1 MTTETT
7 DANGVTGAPEGASDD
22 FSTFQAAANA
32 SNANQAGEEEE
43 AEQPGDDA
51 AAGEGE
57 GQGESPPKPK
67 KTAQERIDELTA
79 ARRQAEREAKEAR
92 EEAARWRTEAEQ
104 RAATSQTP
112 TPQGGDGGDGKPNP
126 EDFQDGVYDPAYVE
140 ALTDWKADQAVSRRL
155 NERDQ
160 VRTQQTALT
169 AFNARAA
176 EAFPDGEPEGLK
188 ALKAMPQLSQT
199 VAMTILDME
208 DGPKV
213 ADHLGANRAE
223 LHRIETLAPHLQ
235 VLELAKISTALAA
248 KPAPVVNKIPGAPE
262 PPDNRVRGAG
272 GQFRTPPDTS
282 DFAAFEKM
290 AGAG

>member
-1 MTTETT
+1 MTIDTP
-7 DANGVTGAPEGASDD
+7 DTGTPEGASDD

-32 SNANQAGEEEE
+32 EPAGDG
-43 AEQPGDDA
+43 ADDDQPGDDA
-51 AAGEGE
+51 AASE
-57 GQGESPPKPK
+57 GQGDGESQPKPK
-67 KTAQERIDELTA
+67 KTAQDRIDEVTA
-79 ARRQAEREAKEAR
+79 ARRQAERDAKEAR
-92 EEAARWRTEAEQ
+92 EEAERWRALAEQ

-112 TPQGGDGGDGKPNP
+112 QGSDGKPNP

-140 ALTDWKADQAVSRRL
+140 ALTDWKADQAVSKRL
-155 NERDQ
+155 SERDQ

-176 EAFPDGEPEGLK
+176 EAFPDGEPDGLK
-188 ALKAMPQLSQT
+188 ALKAIPQLSQT
-199 VAMTILDME
+199 VALTILDMD

-223 LHRIETLAPHLQ
+223 LSRIESLPPHMQ
-235 VLELAKISTALAA
+235 VLELAKISTRLASA
-248 KPAPVVNKIPGAPE
+248 PAAPAANKIPGAPE
-262 PPDNRVRGAG
+262 PPDNRVRGSG
-272 GQFRTPPDTS
+272 GQFKTPPDTS

>member
-7 DANGVTGAPEGASDD
+7 DANGVTGTPDGASDD

-32 SNANQAGEEEE
+32 EPAGDG
-43 AEQPGDDA
+43 ADDDDQPGDDA
-51 AAGEGE
+51 AASE
-57 GQGESPPKPK
+57 GQGEQPKPK
-67 KTAQERIDELTA
+67 KTAQDRIDEVTA
-79 ARRQAEREAKEAR
+79 ARRQAERDAKEAR
-92 EEAARWRTEAEQ
+92 EEAERWRALAEQ

-112 TPQGGDGGDGKPNP
+112 QTPQGSDGKPNP

-140 ALTDWKADQAVSRRL
+140 ALTDWKADQAVSKRL
-155 NERDQ
+155 SERDQ

-176 EAFPDGEPEGLK
+176 EAFPDGEPDGLK
-188 ALKAMPQLSQT
+188 ALKAIPQLSQT
-199 VAMTILDME
+199 VALTILDMD

-223 LHRIETLAPHLQ
+223 LSRIESLPPHMQ
-235 VLELAKISTALAA
+235 VLELAKISTRLASA
-248 KPAPVVNKIPGAPE
+248 PAAPAANKIPGAPE
-262 PPDNRVRGAG
+262 PPDNRVRGSG
-272 GQFRTPPDTS
+272 GQFKTPPDTS

>member
-1 MTTETT
+1 MTIETNDGT
-7 DANGVTGAPEGASDD
+7 PEGASDD

-51 AAGEGE
+51 AADEGE
-57 GQGESPPKPK
+57 DQGESPPKPK

-112 TPQGGDGGDGKPNP
+112 QGGDGKPNP

-176 EAFPDGEPEGLK
+176 EAFPDGEPDGLK
-188 ALKAMPQLSQT
+188 ALRVIPKISET
-199 VAMTILDME
+199 VALTILDMD

>member
-1 MTTETT
+1 MTIDTP
-7 DANGVTGAPEGASDD
+7 DTGTPEGASDD

-32 SNANQAGEEEE
+32 EPAEAEAGEE
-43 AEQPGDDA
+43 EQPGDDA
-51 AAGEGE
+51 AASE
-57 GQGESPPKPK
+57 GQGEQPKPK
-67 KTAQERIDELTA
+67 KTAQDRIDEVTA
-79 ARRQAEREAKEAR
+79 ARRQAERDAKEAR
-92 EEAARWRTEAEQ
+92 EEAERWRALAEQ

-112 TPQGGDGGDGKPNP
+112 QTPQGSDGKPNP

-140 ALTDWKADQAVSRRL
+140 ALTDWKADQAVSKRL
-155 NERDQ
+155 SERDQ

-176 EAFPDGEPEGLK
+176 EAFPDGEPDGLK
-188 ALKAMPQLSQT
+188 ALKAIPQLSQT
-199 VAMTILDME
+199 VALTILDMD

-223 LHRIETLAPHLQ
+223 LSRIESLPPHMQ
-235 VLELAKISTALAA
+235 VLELAKISTRLASA
-248 KPAPVVNKIPGAPE
+248 PAAPAANKIPGAPE
-262 PPDNRVRGAG
+262 PPDNRVRGSG
-272 GQFRTPPDTS
+272 GQFKTPPDTS

>member
-1 MTTETT
+1 MTIETNDGT
-7 DANGVTGAPEGASDD
+7 PEGASDD

-51 AAGEGE
+51 AADEGE
-57 GQGESPPKPK
+57 DQGESPPKPK

-112 TPQGGDGGDGKPNP
+112 TPQGGDGKPNP

-140 ALTDWKADQAVSRRL
+140 ALTDWKADQAVSKRL
-155 NERDQ
+155 SERDQ

-176 EAFPDGEPEGLK
+176 EAFPDGEPDGLK

>member
-1 MTTETT
+1 MTIETNDGT
-7 DANGVTGAPEGASDD
+7 PEGASDD

-51 AAGEGE
+51 AADEGE
-57 GQGESPPKPK
+57 DQGESPPKPK

-199 VAMTILDME
+199 VALTILDMD

>member
-1 MTTETT
+1 MTIDTP
-7 DANGVTGAPEGASDD
+7 DTGTPEGASDD

-32 SNANQAGEEEE
+32 EPAGDG
-43 AEQPGDDA
+43 ADDDDQPGDDA
-51 AAGEGE
+51 AASE
-57 GQGESPPKPK
+57 GQGEQPKPK
-67 KTAQERIDELTA
+67 KTAQDRIDEVTA
-79 ARRQAEREAKEAR
+79 ARRQAERDAKEAR
-92 EEAARWRTEAEQ
+92 EEAERWRALAEQ

-112 TPQGGDGGDGKPNP
+112 QTPQGSDGKPNP

-140 ALTDWKADQAVSRRL
+140 ALTDWKADQAVSKRL
-155 NERDQ
+155 SERDQ

-176 EAFPDGEPEGLK
+176 EAFPDGEPDGLK
-188 ALKAMPQLSQT
+188 ALKAIPQLSQT
-199 VAMTILDME
+199 VALTILDMD

-223 LHRIETLAPHLQ
+223 LSRIESLPPHMQ
-235 VLELAKISTALAA
+235 VLELAKISTRLASA
-248 KPAPVVNKIPGAPE
+248 PAAPAANKIPGAPE
-262 PPDNRVRGAG
+262 PPDNRVRGSG
-272 GQFRTPPDTS
+272 GQFKTPPDTS

>member
-32 SNANQAGEEEE
+32 EPAGDG
-43 AEQPGDDA
+43 ADDDDQPGDDA
-51 AAGEGE
+51 AASE
-57 GQGESPPKPK
+57 GQGDGESQPKPK
-67 KTAQERIDELTA
+67 KTAQDRIDEVTA
-79 ARRQAEREAKEAR
+79 ARRQAERDAKEAR
-92 EEAARWRTEAEQ
+92 EEAERWRALAEQ

-112 TPQGGDGGDGKPNP
+112 QTPQGSDGKPNP

-140 ALTDWKADQAVSRRL
+140 ALTDWKADQAVSKRL
-155 NERDQ
+155 SERDQ

-176 EAFPDGEPEGLK
+176 EAFPDGEPDGLK
-188 ALKAMPQLSQT
+188 ALKAIPQLSQT
-199 VAMTILDME
+199 VALTILDMD

-223 LHRIETLAPHLQ
+223 LSRIESLPPHMQ
-235 VLELAKISTALAA
+235 VLELAKISTRLASA
-248 KPAPVVNKIPGAPE
+248 PAAPAANKIPGAPE
-262 PPDNRVRGAG
+262 PPDNRVRGSG
-272 GQFRTPPDTS
+272 GQFKTPPDTS

>member
-1 MTTETT
+1 MTIETNDGT
-7 DANGVTGAPEGASDD
+7 PEGASDD

-32 SNANQAGEEEE
+32 ANADQAGEEEG

-51 AAGEGE
+51 AADEGE
-57 GQGESPPKPK
+57 DQGESPPKPK

-79 ARRQAEREAKEAR
+79 ARRQAERDAKEAR
-92 EEAARWRTEAEQ
+92 EEAERWRALAEQ

-112 TPQGGDGGDGKPNP
+112 TPQGGDGKPNP

>member
-1 MTTETT
+1 MTTATT
-7 DANGVTGAPEGASDD
+7 ENTGAPEGASDD

-32 SNANQAGEEEE
+32 ASAE
-43 AEQPGDDA
+43 AEADEDDSQPGDDA
-51 AAGEGE
+51 AASEGEGE
-57 GQGESPPKPK
+57 AGESQPKPK
-67 KTAQERIDELTA
+67 KTAQDRIDEVTA
-79 ARRQAEREAKEAR
+79 ARRQAERDAKEAR
-92 EEAARWRTEAEQ
+92 EEAERWRALAEQ

-112 TPQGGDGGDGKPNP
+112 QGGDGKPNP

-140 ALTDWKADQAVSRRL
+140 ALTDWKADQAVSKRL
-155 NERDQ
+155 SERDQ

-272 GQFRTPPDTS
+272 GQFKTPPDTS

>member
-1 MTTETT
+1 MTIETNDGT
-7 DANGVTGAPEGASDD
+7 PEGASDD

-51 AAGEGE
+51 AADEGE
-57 GQGESPPKPK
+57 DQGESPPKPK

-112 TPQGGDGGDGKPNP
+112 QGGDGKPNP

>member
-32 SNANQAGEEEE
+32 EPAGADEE
-43 AEQPGDDA
+43 EQPGDDA
-51 AAGEGE
+51 AASE
-57 GQGESPPKPK
+57 GQGDGESQPKPK
-67 KTAQERIDELTA
+67 KTAQDRIDEVTA
-79 ARRQAEREAKEAR
+79 ARRQAERDAKEAR
-92 EEAARWRTEAEQ
+92 EEAERWRALAEQ

-112 TPQGGDGGDGKPNP
+112 QGGDGKPNP

-140 ALTDWKADQAVSRRL
+140 ALTDWKADQAVSKRL
-155 NERDQ
+155 SERDQ

-176 EAFPDGEPEGLK
+176 EAFPDGEPDGLK
-188 ALKAMPQLSQT
+188 ALKALPKISET
-199 VAMTILDME
+199 VALTILDMD

-223 LHRIETLAPHLQ
+223 LSRIESLPPHMQ
-235 VLELAKISTALAA
+235 VLELAKISTRLASA
-248 KPAPVVNKIPGAPE
+248 PAAVSSVNRTPNAPAPPEGAA
-262 PPDNRVRGAG
+262 RGAG
-272 GQFRTPPDTS
+272 GRFTVAPDTE
-282 DFAAFEKM
+282 DFSAFKKRF
-290 AGAG
+290 GGG

>member
-1 MTTETT
+1 MTIDTP
-7 DANGVTGAPEGASDD
+7 DTGTPEGASDD

-32 SNANQAGEEEE
+32 EPAGDG
-43 AEQPGDDA
+43 ADDDDQPGDDA
-51 AAGEGE
+51 AASE
-57 GQGESPPKPK
+57 GQGDGESQPKPK
-67 KTAQERIDELTA
+67 KTAQDRIDEVTA
-79 ARRQAEREAKEAR
+79 ARRQAERDAKEAR
-92 EEAARWRTEAEQ
+92 EEAERWRALAEQ

-112 TPQGGDGGDGKPNP
+112 QTPQGSDGKPNP

-140 ALTDWKADQAVSRRL
+140 ALTDWKADQAVSKRL
-155 NERDQ
+155 SERDQ

-176 EAFPDGEPEGLK
+176 EAFPDGEPDGLK
-188 ALKAMPQLSQT
+188 ALKAIPQLSQT
-199 VAMTILDME
+199 VALTILDMD

-223 LHRIETLAPHLQ
+223 LSRIESLPPHMQ
-235 VLELAKISTALAA
+235 VLELAKISTRLASA
-248 KPAPVVNKIPGAPE
+248 PAAPAANKIPGAPE
-262 PPDNRVRGAG
+262 PPDNRVRGSG
-272 GQFRTPPDTS
+272 GQFKTPPDTS

>member
-1 MTTETT
+1 MTTDTP
-7 DANGVTGAPEGASDD
+7 DTGAPSGASDD

-32 SNANQAGEEEE
+32 EPAGDG
-43 AEQPGDDA
+43 ADDDNQPGDDA
-51 AAGEGE
+51 AASE
-57 GQGESPPKPK
+57 GQGEQPKPK
-67 KTAQERIDELTA
+67 KTAQDRIDEVTA
-79 ARRQAEREAKEAR
+79 ARRQAERDAKEAR
-92 EEAARWRTEAEQ
+92 EEAERWRALAEQ

-112 TPQGGDGGDGKPNP
+112 QTPQGSDGKPNP

-140 ALTDWKADQAVSRRL
+140 ALTDWKADQAVSKRL
-155 NERDQ
+155 SERDQ

-176 EAFPDGEPEGLK
+176 EAFPDGEPDGLK
-188 ALKAMPQLSQT
+188 ALKAIPQLSQT
-199 VAMTILDME
+199 VALTILDMD

-223 LHRIETLAPHLQ
+223 LSRIESLPPHMQ
-235 VLELAKISTALAA
+235 VLELAKISTRLASA
-248 KPAPVVNKIPGAPE
+248 PAAPAANKIPGAPE
-262 PPDNRVRGAG
+262 PPDNRVRGSG
-272 GQFRTPPDTS
+272 GQFKTPPDTS

>member
-1 MTTETT
+1 MTIDTP
-7 DANGVTGAPEGASDD
+7 DTGTPEGASDD

-32 SNANQAGEEEE
+32 EPAGDG
-43 AEQPGDDA
+43 ADDDDQPGDDA
-51 AAGEGE
+51 AASE
-57 GQGESPPKPK
+57 GQGDGESQPKPK
-67 KTAQERIDELTA
+67 KTAQDRIDEVTA
-79 ARRQAEREAKEAR
+79 ARRQAERDAKEAR
-92 EEAARWRTEAEQ
+92 EEAERWRALAEQ

-112 TPQGGDGGDGKPNP
+112 QTPQGGDGKPNP

-140 ALTDWKADQAVSRRL
+140 ALTNWKADQAVSKRL
-155 NERDQ
+155 SERDQ

-176 EAFPDGEPEGLK
+176 EAFPDGEPDGLK
-188 ALKAMPQLSQT
+188 ALKAIPQLSQT
-199 VAMTILDME
+199 VALTILDMD

-223 LHRIETLAPHLQ
+223 LSRIESLPPHMQ
-235 VLELAKISTALAA
+235 VLELAKISTRLASA
-248 KPAPVVNKIPGAPE
+248 PAAPAANKIPGAPE
-262 PPDNRVRGAG
+262 PPDNRVRGSG
-272 GQFRTPPDTS
+272 GQFKTPPDTS

>member
-1 MTTETT
+1 MTIDTP
-7 DANGVTGAPEGASDD
+7 DTGTPEGASDD

-32 SNANQAGEEEE
+32 EPAGDG
-43 AEQPGDDA
+43 ADDDDQPGDDA

>member
-1 MTTETT
+1 MTIDTP
-7 DANGVTGAPEGASDD
+7 DTGAPDGASDD

-32 SNANQAGEEEE
+32 EPAGDG
-43 AEQPGDDA
+43 ADDDDQPGDDA
-51 AAGEGE
+51 AASE
-57 GQGESPPKPK
+57 GQGEQPKPK
-67 KTAQERIDELTA
+67 KTAQDRIDEVTA
-79 ARRQAEREAKEAR
+79 ARRQAERDAKEAR
-92 EEAARWRTEAEQ
+92 EEAERWRALAEQ

-112 TPQGGDGGDGKPNP
+112 QTPQGSDGKPNP

-140 ALTDWKADQAVSRRL
+140 ALTDWKADQAVSKRL
-155 NERDQ
+155 SERDQ

-176 EAFPDGEPEGLK
+176 EAFPDGEPDGLK
-188 ALKAMPQLSQT
+188 ALKAIPQLSQT
-199 VAMTILDME
+199 VALTILDMD

-223 LHRIETLAPHLQ
+223 LSRIESLPPHMQ
-235 VLELAKISTALAA
+235 VLELAKISTRLASA
-248 KPAPVVNKIPGAPE
+248 PAAPAANKIPGAPE
-262 PPDNRVRGAG
+262 PPDNRVRGSG
-272 GQFRTPPDTS
+272 GQFKTPPDTS

>member
-1 MTTETT
+1 MTIDTP
-7 DANGVTGAPEGASDD
+7 DTGAPDGASDD

-32 SNANQAGEEEE
+32 EPAGDG
-43 AEQPGDDA
+43 ADDDDQPGDDA
-51 AAGEGE
+51 AASE
-57 GQGESPPKPK
+57 GQGDGESQPKPK
-67 KTAQERIDELTA
+67 KTAQDRIDEVTA
-79 ARRQAEREAKEAR
+79 ARRQAERDAKEAR
-92 EEAARWRTEAEQ
+92 EEAERWRALAEQ

-112 TPQGGDGGDGKPNP
+112 QTPQGSDGKPNP

-140 ALTDWKADQAVSRRL
+140 ALTDWKADQAVSKRL
-155 NERDQ
+155 SERDQ

-176 EAFPDGEPEGLK
+176 EAFPDGEPDGLK
-188 ALKAMPQLSQT
+188 ALKAIPQLSQT
-199 VAMTILDME
+199 VALTILDMD

-223 LHRIETLAPHLQ
+223 LSRIESLPPHMQ
-235 VLELAKISTALAA
+235 VLELAKISTRLASA
-248 KPAPVVNKIPGAPE
+248 PAAPAANKIPGAPE
-262 PPDNRVRGAG
+262 PPDNRVRGSG
-272 GQFRTPPDTS
+272 GQFKTPPDTS